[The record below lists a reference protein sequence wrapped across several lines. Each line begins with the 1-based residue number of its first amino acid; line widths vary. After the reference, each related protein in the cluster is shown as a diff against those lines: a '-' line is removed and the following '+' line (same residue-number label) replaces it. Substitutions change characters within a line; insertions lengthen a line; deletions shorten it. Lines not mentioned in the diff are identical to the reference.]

1 MSMLY
6 QISENYAGG
15 GGGSALN
22 SCDSAARE
30 P

>member
-6 QISENYAGG
+6 QISENYAG